1 MLSGVRNLQADMSLT
16 PHTGYLSNMIIAY
29 VKTTNNSPGIHPAGA
44 AQVIACEWN
53 PNAVEALRKNLQ
65 LNGVADRCKVLVG
78 DCTLTA
84 PKVGMAVVKLASAQM
99 FL

>member
-1 MLSGVRNLQADMSLT
+1 MGKLADD
-16 PHTGYLSNMIIAY
+16 A
-29 VKTTNNSPGIHPAGA
+29 AGA

-65 LNGVADRCKVLVG
+65 LNGVADRCQVLEG

-84 PKVGMAVVKLASAQM
+84 PKVGDAGLSLLRLYDA
-99 FL
+99 